1 LPVKVLDR
9 RVRSA
14 SVKDPIHRRPGNVH
28 YRSRTVLRKP
38 PEVVYAGPANE
49 TPERY
54 GVASVEEIIA
64 RLQASHQKAAE
75 AVQLLTAAENTAM
88 QLQGQMAAAG
98 VMDKAMRSRRSA
110 SPSSRPASIFLRTMH
125 WSTNQ

>member
-1 LPVKVLDR
+1 
-9 RVRSA
+9 
-14 SVKDPIHRRPGNVH
+14 
-28 YRSRTVLRKP
+28 
-38 PEVVYAGPANE
+38 
-49 TPERY
+49 
-54 GVASVEEIIA
+54 VASVEEIIA